1 MTGIKTF
8 TFKNPKYQATAFSR
22 DDEGRVFFVAVV
34 AATIVVKLVWLKHV
48 TTHIRTHTHT
58 YTHTPNSLLNTAFQ
72 TLTEPETGEHSL

>member
-34 AATIVVKLVWLKHV
+34 AATIVVKLV
-48 TTHIRTHTHT
+48 
-58 YTHTPNSLLNTAFQ
+58 
-72 TLTEPETGEHSL
+72 